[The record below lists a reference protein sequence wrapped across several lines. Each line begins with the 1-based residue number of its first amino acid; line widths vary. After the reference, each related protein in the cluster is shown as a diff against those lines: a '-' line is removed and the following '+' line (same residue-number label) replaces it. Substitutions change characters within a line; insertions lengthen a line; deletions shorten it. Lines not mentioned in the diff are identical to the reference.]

1 MRCQMKPIYSRRTL
15 ELGLIG
21 LCIYLLFSPLSAQA
35 GGDSKT
41 GEISWFFLCVGLL
54 GGLSLFLYGME
65 RMSDALKNVA
75 GEKMKDILAMLSNNR
90 IMGLITGAV
99 VTAVI
104 QSSSVTTVMLVGFV
118 TAGLMSLSQTIGIIM
133 GSNIG
138 TTITAQI
145 VAFKVTKYA
154 LLLVAIGFG
163 MLFVSK
169 KEKIQQYGY
178 MIMGLGMI
186 FFGMG
191 VMSDAMKPLRTY
203 QPFLDLMTQM
213 SNPIL
218 GILVAAAF
226 TALIQSSS
234 ATTGVVIVLAMQG
247 LISLK
252 AGIALSFGANIG
264 TCVTAFLAS
273 IGKPREAVRVSMVH
287 VLFNVVGVLIF
298 LPFIGPFAKFVVSI
312 SPSPAE
318 GLTGLQAAASVLPRQ
333 VANAHTI
340 FNLTCAIVFL
350 PFVSYFAKIVYR
362 LVPDKPI
369 EEVEELQPK
378 YLNEMLFNT
387 PSLALDAARHEIDRM
402 GKRVDLMN
410 TAMMPA
416 VLTGNKESLQKV
428 REMDEEVDILYKHIV
443 NFLAKVSQLQLNE
456 YKTDKMVKLM
466 GAVNDLEN
474 IGDLIE
480 VNMMDLGQKRIE
492 KGIKI
497 SESTQKVINTLHVV
511 VSDALKAAVR
521 SVVEED
527 KAYAMRVI
535 SMKADMNRLVEKAGL
550 HQAERLVSEDS
561 GKFEAYSVEMDII
574 EKLKRIYYHS
584 KRIAKSV
591 VEVEIEEE
599 KKDILKAA

>member
-1 MRCQMKPIYSRRTL
+1 MKPICSRHPFK
-15 ELGLIG
+15 LGLLG
-21 LCIYLLFSPLSAQA
+21 VCIFLLFSPCSALA
-35 GGDSKT
+35 EDASKAD
-41 GEISWFFLCVGLL
+41 EINWFFLGVGLL

-75 GEKMKDILAMLSNNR
+75 GEKMKDILGMLSNNR
-90 IMGLITGAV
+90 IMGMITGAI

-118 TAGLMSLSQTIGIIM
+118 TANLMSLSQTIGVIL

-154 LLLVAIGFG
+154 LLLMAVGFG
-163 MLFVSK
+163 MLFSSK

-191 VMSDAMKPLRTY
+191 VMSDAMRPLRTY

-213 SNPIL
+213 SNPVW
-218 GILVAAAF
+218 GILVAAIF

-247 LISLK
+247 LITLQ

-273 IGKPREAVRVSMVH
+273 IGKPREALRVSIVH

-298 LPFIGPFAKFVVSI
+298 LPFIGPFAKFVVTI

-318 GLTGLQAAASVLPRQ
+318 GLTGLQAAAAVLPRQ

-340 FNLTCAIVFL
+340 FNATCAIIFL
-350 PFVSYFAKIVYR
+350 PLVTYFARIVYR
-362 LVPDKPI
+362 LVPDKPLP
-369 EEVEELQPK
+369 EVEEIQPK
-378 YLNEMLFNT
+378 YLSEMLLHT
-387 PSLALDAARHEIDRM
+387 PSLALDAARHEIKRM
-402 GKRVDLMN
+402 AKRVDLMN

-416 VLTGNKESLQKV
+416 VLTGSKESLQAV
-428 REMDEEVDILYKHIV
+428 REMDEEVDVLYKHIV
-443 NFLAKVSQLQLNE
+443 NYLASVSKLQLNE
-456 YKTDKMVKLM
+456 YQTQKMLKLM
-466 GAVNDLEN
+466 GAVNDLEH
-474 IGDLIE
+474 IGDVIE
-480 VNMMDLGQKRIE
+480 VNLVDLGEQRI
-492 KGIKI
+492 KQGFKI
-497 SESTQKVINTLHVV
+497 SSATQKVINTVHVV
-511 VSDALKAAVR
+511 VSDGLKAAVR
-521 SVVEED
+521 AVVDED
-527 KAYAMRVI
+527 KDFAMRAI
-535 SMKADMNRLVEKAGL
+535 SMKADMNRLVEQAEL
-550 HQAERLVSEDS
+550 HQAQRLVSEDS
-561 GKFEAYSVEMDII
+561 GKFEAYSVEVDII
-574 EKLKRIYYHS
+574 EKLKRIYYHA
-584 KRIAKSV
+584 KRMAKTVATSEVDEAV
-591 VEVEIEEE
+591 VAE
-599 KKDILKAA
+599 AA

>member
-1 MRCQMKPIYSRRTL
+1 MKTIDSRCAFL
-15 ELGLIG
+15 LGFIG
-21 LCIYLLFSPLSAQA
+21 LSFLMLLSPLPAQA
-35 GGDSKT
+35 GAASESK
-41 GEISWFFLCVGLL
+41 EISWFFLAVGLL

-75 GEKMKDILAMLSNNR
+75 GEKMKDILGMLSNNR
-90 IMGLITGAV
+90 FMGMITGAI

-118 TAGLMSLSQTIGIIM
+118 TAGLMSLSQTVGVIM

-163 MLFVSK
+163 MLFASK

-191 VMSDAMKPLRTY
+191 VMSGAMKPLRTY
-203 QPFLDLMTQM
+203 QPFLEMMTQM
-213 SNPIL
+213 SNPVL
-218 GILVAAAF
+218 GILVAALF

-234 ATTGVVIVLAMQG
+234 ATTGVIIVLAMQG

-264 TCVTAFLAS
+264 TCVTALLAA
-273 IGKPREAVRVSMVH
+273 IGRPREALRVSIVH
-287 VLFNVVGVLIF
+287 VLFNVVGVVIF
-298 LPFIGPFAKFVVSI
+298 LPFIGPFVKFVVSI

-340 FNLTCAIVFL
+340 FNATCALVFL
-350 PFVSYFAKIVYR
+350 PFVTFFARIVYR
-362 LVPDKPI
+362 LVPDKPLP
-369 EEVEELQPK
+369 EVEEIQPK
-378 YLNEMLFNT
+378 YLSDMLFET
-387 PSLALDAARHEIDRM
+387 PSLALDAARHEIKRM

-410 TAMMPA
+410 SAMMPA
-416 VLTGNKESLQKV
+416 VLTGNKESLLAV
-428 REMDEEVDILYKHIV
+428 REMYEEVDILHKHLV
-443 NFLAKVSQLQLNE
+443 TYLAKVSQLKLNE
-456 YKTDKMVKLM
+456 SQTNKFINLM
-466 GAVNDLEN
+466 TAVNN
-474 IGDLIE
+474 IDYVGDLIE
-480 VNMMDLGQKRIE
+480 VNMVDLGMRRVK
-492 KGIKI
+492 KGFKI
-497 SESTQKVINTLHVV
+497 SAATRKVLDTLHVV

-521 SVVEED
+521 AVVEDD
-527 KAYAMRVI
+527 KDFAYRVI
-535 SMKADMNRLVEKAGL
+535 LMKDDVNRLVEKADL
-550 HQAERLVSEDS
+550 HQAQRLLSEDS
-561 GKFEAYSVEMDII
+561 GKFEAYSVEVDII
-574 EKLKRIYYHS
+574 EKLKRIYYYS
-584 KRIAKSV
+584 MQMAKTV
-591 VEVEIEEE
+591 VEVGEEAEI
-599 KKDILKAA
+599 KKAA

>member
-1 MRCQMKPIYSRRTL
+1 MKPIDSRRTFL
-15 ELGLIG
+15 LGFIG
-21 LCIYLLFSPLSAQA
+21 LFFLMLLSPLPAQA
-35 GGDSKT
+35 GAASESK
-41 GEISWFFLCVGLL
+41 EISWFFLAVGLL

-75 GEKMKDILAMLSNNR
+75 GEKMKDILGMLSNNR
-90 IMGLITGAV
+90 FMGMITGAI

-118 TAGLMSLSQTIGIIM
+118 TAGLMSLSQTIGVIM

-169 KEKIQQYGY
+169 REKIQQYGY

-191 VMSDAMKPLRTY
+191 VMSGAMKPLRTY
-203 QPFLDLMTQM
+203 QPFLDMMTQM
-213 SNPIL
+213 SNPVL
-218 GILVAAAF
+218 GILVAALF

-234 ATTGVVIVLAMQG
+234 ATTGVIIVLAMQG

-252 AGIALSFGANIG
+252 AGIALSFGANVG

-273 IGKPREAVRVSMVH
+273 IGKPREALRVSIVH
-287 VLFNVVGVLIF
+287 VLFNVVGVMIF
-298 LPFIGPFAKFVVSI
+298 LPFIGPFSRFVVSI

-340 FNLTCAIVFL
+340 FNATCALVFL
-350 PFVSYFAKIVYR
+350 PLVTYFARLVYR
-362 LVPDKPI
+362 LVPDKPLP
-369 EEVEELQPK
+369 EVEEIQPK
-378 YLNEMLFNT
+378 YLSDMLFET
-387 PSLALDAARHEIDRM
+387 PSLALDAARHEIKRM

-410 TAMMPA
+410 SAMMPA
-416 VLTGNKESLQKV
+416 VLTGNKESLLAV
-428 REMDEEVDILYKHIV
+428 REMYEEVDILHKHLV
-443 NFLAKVSQLQLNE
+443 TYLAKVSQLKLNE
-456 YKTDKMVKLM
+456 AQTNKFINLM
-466 GAVNDLEN
+466 TAVNNLDYV
-474 IGDLIE
+474 GDLIE
-480 VNMMDLGQKRIE
+480 VNMVDLGMRRVE
-492 KGIKI
+492 KGFKI
-497 SESTQKVINTLHVV
+497 SAATQKVLNTLHLV

-521 SVVEED
+521 AVVEED
-527 KAYAMRVI
+527 KDFAYRVI
-535 SMKADMNRLVEKAGL
+535 LMKDDVNRLVEQADL
-550 HQAERLVSEDS
+550 HQAQRLLSEDS
-561 GKFEAYSVEMDII
+561 GKFEAYSVEVDII
-574 EKLKRIYYHS
+574 EKLKRIYYYAMQM
-584 KRIAKSV
+584 AKTV
-591 VEVEIEEE
+591 VEVGEEVE
-599 KKDILKAA
+599 MKEAA